1 MKDDFL
7 ASLLAA
13 TPERQPGSKLVD
25 EIRNGESGTAEEWNV
40 SKSPAPDEPSM
51 MELMIAAQ
59 REAKADKLSKEK
71 ENTKALTTTIGSGF
85 KKGFFGQGSSKKL
98 PTTKAKIIPDVV
110 IKKDGSLLETP
121 MASAAAFSDANTI
134 NSVKELPT
142 VAKPISVKVRG
153 TSGATD
159 SISADVQIAMT
170 DGEPQILKQLKQ
182 GGKLKRIYNVVCLYL
197 HESSACIEC
206 ALMNLSYSYLA
217 ATTEW
222 ITPALLAVFQE
233 NEVIKNGLGN
243 QKCTQALQLML
254 SDPKE
259 AKKRFEGDSEVE
271 LFMSE
276 FGKVMS
282 SHFDQLGATQE
293 NQKQKLE
300 SKTPQSIL
308 ECERPI
314 GTSTM
319 GVLHAEAVV
328 RER

>member
-7 ASLLAA
+7 ASLLAVS
-13 TPERQPGSKLVD
+13 PGRQPGSKLVD
-25 EIRNGESGTAEEWNV
+25 EIRNGESGTAEEGNV
-40 SKSPAPDEPSM
+40 SKPPAQDEPSM

-59 REAKADKLSKEK
+59 REAKADKLSREK
-71 ENTKALTTTIGSGF
+71 ENTKAVTTTIGSGF

-121 MASAAAFSDANTI
+121 MASAAAFFDANTI
-134 NSVKELPT
+134 ESVKELPT
-142 VAKPISVKVRG
+142 VVKPISLKARG
-153 TSGATD
+153 KSGAND
-159 SISADVQIAMT
+159 LISADVQIAMT

-182 GGKLKRIYNVVCLYL
+182 GGKLYRIFAVKLLHLY
-197 HESSACIEC
+197 EVSACIEC
-206 ALMNLSYSYLA
+206 VLMNLSCSYLA
-217 ATTEW
+217 ATIEW
-222 ITPALLAVFQE
+222 VTPALLAVFQE

-271 LFMSE
+271 LFMSV

-293 NQKQKLE
+293 NQKKNPG

-314 GTSTM
+314 DTSTM